1 MSFGRFIFFISI
13 AAGAL
18 CCLSGAASADTS
30 GGLQLIGQSFTTNI
44 GESFELDIQLPG
56 VISDTDQLTIAIYEP
71 VTNEEQFIRTTLGQN
86 LGGVLDSRN
95 VDINQLQADAWGQ
108 ATITLPISSGGSSG
122 IRIARP
128 GVYPLSLEMRTS
140 DQELIGRLITYL
152 IRTEE
157 IPTPPL
163 PIVMVAKIDKPIIN
177 IEASISEYL
186 SWLEVLDNF
195 ASIPVSIAITP
206 FRDLA
211 ESLMNSRPSNSESTH
226 EWIRSPLIP
235 IDEASLVDAGLQQE
249 VNLLWDMGSDSLSK
263 LGQLAPT
270 TFWIGHSESE
280 PQFEARWER
289 GIREAIISAEAV
301 ALPPDAGPRGPIEI
315 RINSSTIRAL
325 VIDELSPKNSDDT
338 AASHAQRVLA
348 HLAII
353 ALSDKSQPIV
363 TVDLNKENHGSRFA
377 DHLLQGIDQLG
388 WVKPELASLAVARP
402 LLTVDNQPLQY
413 ELISTPSPS
422 TADFVKYR
430 EARRHLNA
438 FRSMVRDEDA
448 QEYESLSLDL
458 LFSLATELPEHEQQA
473 FWDSIIDMIRRQTS
487 LVDIPPDES
496 IQLTSQEAAVPFSFQ
511 NRAEV
516 PLRVELRIIS
526 ERLTVQDFDDG
537 ESTTL
542 VLQPGVTTHRFR
554 LKTLGSGSFPIAI
567 ELHSPNGGLL
577 IGQAQAALR
586 ATTPTGVG
594 LGLIIGAFVF
604 LASWWLLD
612 TRRRKRRTL

>member
-1 MSFGRFIFFISI
+1 MSFGRFILFISI

-211 ESLMNSRPSNSESTH
+211 ESLMNSRPSSSDSSH

-235 IDEASLVDAGLQQE
+235 IDEASLV
-249 VNLLWDMGSDSLSK
+249 
-263 LGQLAPT
+263 
-270 TFWIGHSESE
+270 
-280 PQFEARWER
+280 
-289 GIREAIISAEAV
+289 
-301 ALPPDAGPRGPIEI
+301 DAGPRGPIEI

-473 FWDSIIDMIRRQTS
+473 FWDSIIDLIRRQAS

-567 ELHSPNGGLL
+567 ELHSPNGGLV